1 MKYCD
6 YFPKSMLYKYN
17 IEPNKKLEIDENL
30 FSKNPSEQ
38 NIINSMKEIYSV
50 FKNSDK
56 TNEIISQNNREINR
70 RIVSMFYD
78 LDILKSDDIQK
89 FPLDMKIFNDTKT
102 SNKSDNIFENSQR
115 ENLVLEELDIKNI
128 NKNTE
133 KSKQVFAEKQKQPL
147 EKGTLKW

>member
-17 IEPNKKLEIDENL
+17 IEPDKKLEIDENL

-38 NIINSMKEIYSV
+38 NIKNSMKEIYSV

-70 RIVSMFYD
+70 RIVAMFYD

-89 FPLDMKIFNDTKT
+89 FPLDMKIQDKNE
-102 SNKSDNIFENSQR
+102 SLNFEPKSQR
-115 ENLVLEELDIKNI
+115 ESIVLEELDIKNI